1 MGSFGFVGCVYG
13 GRESINLVNGVAECG
28 KNAYLCIGIL
38 EVPGFHLC
46 GISLNG
52 IELDGLAAVGKG
64 GGFWR
69 VTLLFAW
76 VGRKKDCGLR
86 IGFKRKKGQ
95 SVAMAEPKFYISKY
109 IRDSDDGVW
118 KLNGVRKSLEDDF
131 GHCRYKSMS
140 GLNSRGKQ
148 KGVYTESYPE
158 SNALRVHV
166 EPNAYREATT
176 CTLTVYF
183 FGSDPSLPTTLSA
196 VEQVKVME
204 DGWHSLFDWMEGGLL
219 LWYDEYRQRKALL
232 YVSEA
237 VEPSSDVV
245 KNVPY
250 LQCAVKL
257 NNVFGKT
264 FGSDDTTIEDWLAS
278 GGKEGADV

>member
-1 MGSFGFVGCVYG
+1 
-13 GRESINLVNGVAECG
+13 
-28 KNAYLCIGIL
+28 
-38 EVPGFHLC
+38 
-46 GISLNG
+46 
-52 IELDGLAAVGKG
+52 
-64 GGFWR
+64 
-69 VTLLFAW
+69 
-76 VGRKKDCGLR
+76 
-86 IGFKRKKGQ
+86 
-95 SVAMAEPKFYISKY
+95 MAEPKFYISKY

-118 KLNGVRKSLEDDF
+118 KLDGVRKSLEDDF

-176 CTLTVYF
+176 CTLTLYF

-257 NNVFGKT
+257 GNGFGKT

-278 GGKEGADV
+278 GGKESADV